1 MEAPPRSERGL
12 RSAPR
17 ASFLTQGTVSASP
30 PLTQPVWPMPSAGG
44 VCFRHSGSIC
54 LISPVLQAK
63 VSPLA
68 SQGRTTVNDPR
79 PLVSSLGSQAMRVS
93 GAGKAHFPKPV
104 ASGLWCQNSLP
115 NACNPQWILRFAI
128 LSVMAFC
135 ECLG

>member
-79 PLVSSLGSQAMRVS
+79 PLASSLGSPGYACEWCREGTFSQTSSIGSMVS
-93 GAGKAHFPKPV
+93 ELATQCMQPSV
-104 ASGLWCQNSLP
+104 DSEV
-115 NACNPQWILRFAI
+115 CNPQCHGFL
-128 LSVMAFC
+128 
-135 ECLG
+135 